1 MKLVLVQLRFPEGR
15 MDREAE
21 GTGSVGIEIFAC
33 DGAYRFM
40 SVS

>member
-1 MKLVLVQLRFPEGR
+1 

-40 SVS
+40 KCHVI